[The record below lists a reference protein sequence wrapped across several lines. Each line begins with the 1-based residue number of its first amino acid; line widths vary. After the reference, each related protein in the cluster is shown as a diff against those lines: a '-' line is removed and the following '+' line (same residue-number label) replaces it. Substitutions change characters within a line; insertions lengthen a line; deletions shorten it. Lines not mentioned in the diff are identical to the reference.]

1 MPRLSTTYAGA
12 SGIHRGQNFMSGLN
26 CNDKKQGLPATRN
39 MRTGAILNHVRV
51 QAYAPPAD
59 RNRIFNALGGQVLRK
74 YPNLEYSLPS
84 TFRFADRQNASDSS
98 LELTVPFSSTQTKLE
113 EHNSK
118 ASTSKYYYGCISPA
132 WDGDHYTYLSEIDI
146 YNTFTGLG
154 YDFVRESGS
163 SSQIYVQKSGVRK
176 FRIIY
181 SYRYVFKDLNN
192 NKQFHVISL
201 DSTLSNS
208 EKTTIIDIL
217 KLLEIGNGGK
227 C

>member
-84 TFRFADRQNASDSS
+84 IKRFAGLQNASDSS
-98 LELTVPFSSTQTKLE
+98 LELTVPVSGLTQTKLE

-118 ASTSKYYYGCISPA
+118 ASKIQYGCISPN
-132 WDGDHYTYLSEIDI
+132 WDGDLYTYLSEIDI
-146 YNTFTGLG
+146 YNSFKALG
-154 YDFVRESGS
+154 HDFVRESGS
-163 SSQIYVQKSGVRK
+163 SSQIDVQKSGFRK
-176 FRIIY
+176 FSILY

-192 NKQFHVISL
+192 NKQFHVIRL

-208 EKTTIIDIL
+208 EKTTIIDKLYL
-217 KLLEIGNGGK
+217 KEIGNGGT